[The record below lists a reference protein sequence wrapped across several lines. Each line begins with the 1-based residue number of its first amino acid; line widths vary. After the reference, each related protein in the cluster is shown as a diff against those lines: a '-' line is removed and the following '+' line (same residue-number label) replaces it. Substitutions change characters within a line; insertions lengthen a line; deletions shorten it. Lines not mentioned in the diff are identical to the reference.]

1 MNVYAAGGGSD
12 LTGLAGWVAD
22 VIAAL
27 GPLGVGL
34 LVALENL
41 FPPIPSEVVLPLA
54 GFLAGQGRMPIVA
67 VILAATVGSVAGAL
81 ILYGAGARLGRHRLR
96 RIVDRLPLV
105 NLEDLERAEG
115 WFDHHGGRAVLLGRF
130 VPVVRSLVSVPAGV
144 ERMPLVPF
152 TVYTAL
158 GSVGYN
164 SVLVLLG
171 YLLGSQ
177 WQSVGQYSN
186 YINYTILAAMAAAIV
201 FFVAK
206 RARR

>member
-1 MNVYAAGGGSD
+1 MLPRS
-12 LTGLAGWVAD
+12 
-22 VIAAL
+22 
-27 GPLGVGL
+27 GPWQ
-34 LVALENL
+34 A
-41 FPPIPSEVVLPLA
+41 
-54 GFLAGQGRMPIVA
+54 
-67 VILAATVGSVAGAL
+67 AL
-81 ILYGAGARLGRHRLR
+81 ILYGAGARLGGHRLR

-115 WFDHHGGRAVLLGRF
+115 WFDHHGSRAVLLGRF
-130 VPVVRSLVSVPAGV
+130 VPVVPSLVSVPAGV

-158 GSVGYN
+158 GSAGYN

-177 WQSVGQYSN
+177 WQSVGQYSSYINYIN
-186 YINYTILAAMAAAIV
+186 YINYTILAAIAGAIV

-206 RARR
+206 RARRYSNGSYPPRVIL